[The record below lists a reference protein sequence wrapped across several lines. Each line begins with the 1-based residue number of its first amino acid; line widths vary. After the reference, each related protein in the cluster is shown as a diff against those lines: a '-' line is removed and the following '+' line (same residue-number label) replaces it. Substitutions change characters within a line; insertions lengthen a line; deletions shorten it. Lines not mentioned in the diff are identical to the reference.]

1 MKPTSKSADT
11 KLTAKQYEDLGRI
24 VASVYEN
31 GYLDSAKSYKMTL
44 LKGVVGGLGG
54 VIGATIGVAL
64 LLWLLS
70 LFSEIPFIGTLF
82 DNLERTIDQR

>member
-11 KLTAKQYEDLGRI
+11 KLNAKQYEDLGRI
-24 VASVYEN
+24 VASVYET

-70 LFSEIPFIGTLF
+70 LFSEIPLIGTLF